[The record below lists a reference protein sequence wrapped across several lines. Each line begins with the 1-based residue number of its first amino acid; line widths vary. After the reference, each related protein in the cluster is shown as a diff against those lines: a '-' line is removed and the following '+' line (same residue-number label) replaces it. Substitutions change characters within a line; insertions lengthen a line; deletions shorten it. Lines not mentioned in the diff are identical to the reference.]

1 MALSCT
7 TLCLA
12 CLHHISHVQDAL
24 FIAPQ
29 VLHHGAPVGNALW
42 EYDGWGPG
50 YAHGGI
56 YHEHAPDTEWVR
68 SLRPA
73 ALATPVTQNTLACMQ
88 CRSRRTDACSYHPV
102 GSQ

>member
-1 MALSCT
+1 MSCHGECCGNALTS
-7 TLCLA
+7 LA
-12 CLHHISHVQDAL
+12 LDSRNAGRACHC
-24 FIAPQ
+24 APQ

-68 SLRPA
+68 
-73 ALATPVTQNTLACMQ
+73 M
-88 CRSRRTDACSYHPV
+88 
-102 GSQ
+102 